1 MKKSVQFVLMIDD
14 DEDDQ
19 MLFKQALTEVN
30 NSVTFSTAS
39 NGYDALKKLETPP
52 PPDIIFL
59 DLNMPIM
66 NGFECLTAL
75 KKEKRYEHI
84 PVIIFT
90 TANDAGTIDQTRK
103 LGASAFFHKPIDFGH
118 LIKKLDKLIN
128 FKSDK
133 ENEIFSI
140 SEFVL

>member
-1 MKKSVQFVLMIDD
+1 MNKNIQYILMIDD

-19 MLFKQALTEVN
+19 MLFQQALTEIN
-30 NSVTFSTAS
+30 KSVTFNTAV
-39 NGYDALKKLETPP
+39 NGYDALKKLEGLP

-66 NGFECLTAL
+66 NGFECLAAL

-84 PVIIFT
+84 PVVIFT
-90 TANDAGTIDQTRK
+90 TANDAGTIEQTRR

-118 LIKKLDKLIN
+118 LREKLNMVINCKADKN
-128 FKSDK
+128 T
-133 ENEIFSI
+133 EIFSTT
-140 SEFVL
+140 SFVL